1 MMDLQ
6 QLAMFAA
13 VARHGNLT
21 KASEELGSSEPT
33 VSRYLKSL
41 QDHYGTQFLRR
52 VSKGVEVTPEG
63 EAFLRRITPILEQV
77 SALQIT
83 FKSSLAQD
91 AHRILR
97 VGGTFSASAELL
109 PRLLAGMR
117 RRHPGAEFA
126 MRARTS
132 DQLERLVVLSLMDLA
147 VTAREAPSADLVS
160 EPFLQEKVVLFVRS
174 NHRLANKAQLT
185 AGDLLKEPFVL
196 RGGLGAS
203 GVTVKAIE
211 KLRDGAAVKIG
222 MYCDGP
228 AAIKAAVR
236 QKLGVG
242 VVLAYA
248 IRSEVASGEF
258 KILKV
263 PGLDFAGQSYIVYS
277 KQRLLSPIAQE
288 FLEMLRAEREKVN
301 SRNVSKG
308 SSGSKGSRGRG
319 NI

>member
-6 QLAMFAA
+6 QLTMFAA
-13 VARHGNLT
+13 VAKHGNLT

-52 VSKGVEVTPEG
+52 VSKGVEITPEG

-83 FKSSLAQD
+83 FKASPAED

-97 VGGTFSASAELL
+97 VGGTFSVSAELL
-109 PRLLAGMR
+109 PRLLAGIR
-117 RRHPGAEFA
+117 RRYPGAEFA

-160 EPFLQEKVVLFVRS
+160 EPFLREKVVLFVRS

-185 AGDLLKEPFVL
+185 AGDLFKEPFVL

-222 MYCDGP
+222 LYCDGP

-242 VVLAYA
+242 VALAYA

-258 KILKV
+258 KILKIS
-263 PGLDFAGQSYIVYS
+263 GLDCAGQSYIVYS
-277 KQRLLSPIAQE
+277 KQRPLSPIAQE
-288 FLEMLRAEREKVN
+288 FLEMLRLEREKVN
-301 SRNVSKG
+301 SRNR
-308 SSGSKGSRGRG
+308 SKGSRGARG
-319 NI
+319 KV

>member
-6 QLAMFAA
+6 QLAMFAV

-77 SALQIT
+77 SALQIS
-83 FKSSLAQD
+83 FKASVAED
-91 AHRILR
+91 ARRILR

-109 PRLLAGMR
+109 PRLLAGIR
-117 RRHPGAEFA
+117 RRYPGAEFA

-132 DQLERLVVLSLMDLA
+132 DQLERLVLLSSMDLA

-203 GVTVKAIE
+203 GVTVRAIE

-248 IRSEVASGEF
+248 IRAEVASGEF
-258 KILKV
+258 KILKI

-277 KQRLLSPIAQE
+277 KRRPLSSIAQE

-301 SRNVSKG
+301 SRNR
-308 SSGSKGSRGRG
+308 SKGSRGEG
-319 NI
+319 